1 MSIEVSIYGVR
12 MNYFVGQLVRTIG
25 GELDFDEEGQER
37 VTSPGAIGFLADENQ
52 PGQWAAH
59 FGGAAVY
66 LEESE
71 LSDPKQYQLIARLSE
86 LGMTPE
92 QEQEV
97 QRRMESVGELLSL
110 AGPAYT
116 FWKHAVDAFRADA
129 PGFDGVDWSA
139 VHMQTIRESM
149 GYMLQPQHDVLQALL
164 KYSPGA
170 VADVQIQATKEQV
183 RNFADE
189 LVLSANSAFSPSLG

>member
-1 MSIEVSIYGVR
+1 
-12 MNYFVGQLVRTIG
+12 MNYFVGRLVRTIG
-25 GELDFDEEGQER
+25 GEQDQDGEGNER
-37 VTSPGAIGFLADENQ
+37 DTPPGAIGFLADENL

-59 FGGAAVY
+59 FGDAAVF

-71 LSDPKQYQLIARLSE
+71 LSDPKQYQLITRSSE
-86 LGMTPE
+86 IGMAPE

-97 QRRMESVGELLSL
+97 RRRVESVGELLSL

-116 FWKHAVDAFRADA
+116 FWKHAVDALRADA
-129 PGFDGVDWSA
+129 QGGYGADWSA
-139 VHMQTIRESM
+139 VHLLTIRESM
-149 GYMLQPQHDVLQALL
+149 GEMLQPQQDVLEALL

-170 VADVQIQATKEQV
+170 VADVQVQATQEQV

-189 LVLSANSAFSPSLG
+189 LVLSANAASTPSLG

>member
-1 MSIEVSIYGVR
+1 
-12 MNYFVGQLVRTIG
+12 MNYFVGRLVRTIG
-25 GELDFDEEGQER
+25 GELDSDEEGRER
-37 VTSPGAIGFLADENQ
+37 VTPSGAIGFLADENQ

-59 FGGAAVY
+59 FGDAAVY

-71 LSDPKQYQLIARLSE
+71 LSDPKQYQLITRLSE

-116 FWKHAVDAFRADA
+116 FWKHAVDALRADA

-139 VHMQTIRESM
+139 VHVQTIRESM
-149 GYMLQPQHDVLQALL
+149 GEMLQPQHDVLQALL

-170 VADVQIQATKEQV
+170 VADVQIQATEEQV

-189 LVLSANSAFSPSLG
+189 LVLSANAASTPSLG